1 MVLQCTTGVSTEDED
16 AEDDEENENYE
27 DNITGKHKTSRQ
39 NKSVGMAE
47 GLDDEY
53 KVESKGK
60 NSVTESLLSAS
71 IMLTERRI

>member
-1 MVLQCTTGVSTEDED
+1 MILQYHL
-16 AEDDEENENYE
+16 N
-27 DNITGKHKTSRQ
+27 NITGKHKEIK
-39 NKSVGMAE
+39 NNESVGTAE
-47 GLDDEY
+47 DLYDEY